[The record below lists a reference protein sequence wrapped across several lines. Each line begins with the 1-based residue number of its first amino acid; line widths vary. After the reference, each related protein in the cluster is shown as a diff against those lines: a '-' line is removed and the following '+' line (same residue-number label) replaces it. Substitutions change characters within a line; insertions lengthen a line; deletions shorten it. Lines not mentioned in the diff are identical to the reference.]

1 MVDSP
6 CRDCGSGLARHIRHS
21 HSTAYTRRVIIR
33 AIFRQFTLIVASC
46 LFLIIKLV
54 DFPFIMPFAG
64 KHVFRPPPTA
74 TAAPPAAARSRD
86 ADESNDEDFS
96 SEEESSSEEEDEEN
110 EEGAGD
116 AGSSAD
122 LSDHPQQEEEADSPN
137 LWDNGPVMPLASPP
151 LAPDRDPIPSTERPR
166 RTPSARL
173 VDDSGLTRFVPRAE
187 ADGWAAAI
195 AATAGPG
202 PRSTGLGFA
211 SQHAQGM
218 TLFERFFSN
227 SHSPS

>member
-1 MVDSP
+1 M
-6 CRDCGSGLARHIRHS
+6 LA
-21 HSTAYTRRVIIR
+21 A
-33 AIFRQFTLIVASC
+33 AG
-46 LFLIIKLV
+46 
-54 DFPFIMPFAG
+54 MPFAG
-64 KHVFRPPPTA
+64 KHAFRPPPTA

-86 ADESNDEDFS
+86 ADESNVEDFS

-110 EEGAGD
+110 EEEAGD
-116 AGSSAD
+116 AGSSVD

-227 SHSPS
+227 SHPPS